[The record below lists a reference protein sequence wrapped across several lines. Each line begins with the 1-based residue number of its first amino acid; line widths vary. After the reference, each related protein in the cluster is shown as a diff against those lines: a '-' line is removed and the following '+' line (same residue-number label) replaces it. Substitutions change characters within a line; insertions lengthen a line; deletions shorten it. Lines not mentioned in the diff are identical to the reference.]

1 MPQIQPLLDP
11 IGGQVYTATI
21 ANASPV
27 NDPLADATG
36 TANRVTVYQ
45 IEVDN
50 TLNAAASYLKVY
62 NAASPTH
69 TGNAPFY
76 VLRVEAS
83 TKQHVIF
90 PAGTEFGYFSHIVTS
105 TLDNGIGASATANSV
120 DIAVLYSGQP

>member
-21 ANASPV
+21 ANASAV
-27 NDPLADATG
+27 NDPLADTVG

-50 TLNAAASYLKVY
+50 TLNAAVTYLKVY
-62 NAASPTH
+62 NAASPAH
-69 TGNAPFY
+69 ASNAPFY
-76 VLRVEAS
+76 ILRVEAS

-105 TLDNGIGASATANSV
+105 TLDNSAGASATANSV
-120 DIAVLYSGQP
+120 DIAVLYSGNP